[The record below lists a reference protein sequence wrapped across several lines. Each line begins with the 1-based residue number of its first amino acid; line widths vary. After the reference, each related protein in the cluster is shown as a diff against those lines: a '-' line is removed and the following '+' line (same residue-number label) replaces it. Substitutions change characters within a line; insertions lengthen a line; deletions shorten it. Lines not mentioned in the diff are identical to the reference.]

1 MRETEVLIAKVVVPP
16 SGVTAEQ
23 VIPTDL
29 VNLAVRHRKL
39 RPTPARE
46 GPGLPVLGHAKSAR
60 VFGLEDVERA
70 LDEET

>member
-1 MRETEVLIAKVVVPP
+1 MRETDALIAKVVVPP
-16 SGVTAEQ
+16 SGVTAGQ

-29 VNLAVRHRKL
+29 VNLAVCHRKL

-60 VFGLEDVERA
+60 MFG